1 MDAPFGK
8 QAQKLFPPRN
18 YKIQDSVKVDRA
30 GTPCEYCNGGV
41 YLDSLD
47 AVNVAAQYIEC
58 SHCSAKVDKYIN
70 MEVPPELQSLR
81 QSLKD
86 FEDQLKR
93 FDELNEYHNLRTER
107 VDTKSPTEFKVPSGE
122 IRESYT
128 PDVSLLKIML
138 IVFGPILLVSP
149 LLIGLILYDYS
160 DSPVLNIVRWVEV
173 TIVVIG
179 LPLLSAKMLR
189 NYISEIF
196 KMKK

>member
-70 MEVPPELQSLR
+70 TEVPPELQSLR

-160 DSPVLNIVRWVEV
+160 DSPVLNIVRWVQV

-179 LPLLSAKMLR
+179 GPILIAKMLR
-189 NYISEIF
+189 NYIHDFLKNS
-196 KMKK
+196 K

>member
-1 MDAPFGK
+1 MDAPFGEE
-8 QAQKLFPPRN
+8 ARKLFPPRN
-18 YKIQDSVKVDRA
+18 YKIDSVKKVDRA
-30 GTPCEYCNGGV
+30 GKHCVSCLEGI

-47 AVNVAAQYIEC
+47 PVNVAAQYIEC
-58 SHCSAKVDKYIN
+58 SHCGAKVDKYIN

-93 FDELNEYHNLRTER
+93 FDELNEYHKLRTER

-128 PDVSLLKIML
+128 PDLSLLKIMA

-160 DSPVLNIVRWVEV
+160 DSPVLNIIRWVQV

-179 LPLLSAKMLR
+179 VPLLSAKMLR
-189 NYISEIF
+189 NYISDIF
-196 KMKK
+196 KIKK